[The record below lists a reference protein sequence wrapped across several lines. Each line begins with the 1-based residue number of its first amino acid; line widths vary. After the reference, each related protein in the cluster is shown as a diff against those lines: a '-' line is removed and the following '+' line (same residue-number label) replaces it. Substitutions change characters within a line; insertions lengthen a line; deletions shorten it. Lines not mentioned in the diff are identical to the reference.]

1 MHINPIYMVIFQKIR
16 GIKCVITF
24 YFICLGT
31 IKICNFLVYS
41 RERIIKNSKGEKFR
55 QGTKFVLG
63 F

>member
-1 MHINPIYMVIFQKIR
+1 MHINPIYINISKNSRNQMCDYVL
-16 GIKCVITF
+16 F
-24 YFICLGT
+24 YLPT

-41 RERIIKNSKGEKFR
+41 RERIIKKSKGEKFR